1 MRPDIELFNRAA
13 EQIEEFEKNFKLTE
27 AVTKQE
33 KRRVY
38 WKDVIEQEEQKL
50 ESMTAE

>member
-1 MRPDIELFNRAA
+1 
-13 EQIEEFEKNFKLTE
+13 LTE
-27 AVTKQE
+27 VVTQQE

-50 ESMTAE
+50 ESRIGEQEA